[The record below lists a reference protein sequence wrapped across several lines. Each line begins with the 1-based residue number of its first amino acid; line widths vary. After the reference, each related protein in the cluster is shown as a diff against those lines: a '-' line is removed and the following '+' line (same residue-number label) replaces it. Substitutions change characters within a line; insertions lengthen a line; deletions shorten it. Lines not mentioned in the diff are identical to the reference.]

1 MAKDVTQVSEC
12 TRSQVWEPK
21 SDKSHRFKKIK
32 RHSTSLTYCDLRN
45 PFAIYLVLVTALSSM
60 CLRESSSDFCFWMIH
75 ATQEPGQWLL
85 SVLDRSH
92 ARVFGRSLSA
102 SNIYLEQF
110 LLVTSTNPCEEW
122 HFGQAIVSSSAANV
136 NLDMEE

>member
-21 SDKSHRFKKIK
+21 SDKLYRLKKIK
-32 RHSTSLTYCDLRN
+32 RHSTRLTYCDLRN
-45 PFAIYLVLVTALSSM
+45 PFAFYSVLLTAMSSM
-60 CLRESSSDFCFWMIH
+60 CLRESTSDFCFWKIY

-92 ARVFGRSLSA
+92 AGVFGRSLSA
-102 SNIYLEQF
+102 SNIYLEQV

-122 HFGQAIVSSSAANV
+122 HFGQAIISSSAANV